1 MTTTAFNPCTCSNQD
16 WATRLATVDA
26 SLFHYVADRAKK
38 QEHWERFAEN
48 LHTAMGYRADQPEY

>member
-1 MTTTAFNPCTCSNQD
+1 MTTASFNPCTCSEQD

-26 SLFHYVADRAKK
+26 SLMHWGMLPSKRYEYYQAFAK
-38 QEHWERFAEN
+38 N